1 MWGGL
6 ACSLLDL
13 RLSASHFQPQ
23 HLCSVLGGSAE
34 AFTAEN
40 ECISTFGVI
49 FCVFSGRRVVLDATL
64 STLLACCTKC
74 VCLWLLSCPGVDRR
88 CGRCHLSPCLLL
100 RHLETLWSPPREV
113 QLAAAGP
120 RCALLPP
127 EARAGGVHLPPVSGM
142 ALLSCTSGLGQ
153 NASVQKVPFPPENPL
168 SPKKFPFPPENP
180 FSPRSHFFS
189 P

>member
-1 MWGGL
+1 M
-6 ACSLLDL
+6 
-13 RLSASHFQPQ
+13 
-23 HLCSVLGGSAE
+23 
-34 AFTAEN
+34 
-40 ECISTFGVI
+40 
-49 FCVFSGRRVVLDATL
+49 FSGRRVVLDATL
-64 STLLACCTKC
+64 SSLLACCTKC

-127 EARAGGVHLPPVSGM
+127 EARAGRVHLPPVSGM

-180 FSPRSHFFS
+180 FPPRKSLFPQKSLFFPLTS
-189 P
+189 DQAEVWQPWSCLLSCGVSGRALQC